1 MDAPLPL
8 LRATQEHGTL
18 MADNIETSKG
28 RARRAGDSVFYGWVI
43 VAVAA
48 LAEFLVSGV
57 LFAFSVFI
65 VPMTQDMGWT
75 RATVATAHGLCIAI
89 GCLLATVA
97 GHLSDRIGP
106 RKVVFAGG
114 IAYVL
119 GFLLASRVSYAW
131 QFYLAYG
138 VLTGIGFGCTYVPLG
153 STIVKWF
160 VAKRG
165 LATGIYYAG
174 GGIGGLIL
182 TPLVQTVI
190 TNHGWRTGWLALAV
204 GAAVAILPGA
214 LFLRK
219 SPSVMGLQPL
229 GATAHPVAGD
239 GPKPQDTR
247 QSDRAE
253 SGWTFKEAMAS
264 SSLWLFNLG
273 TLLVFFSITLAQL
286 NLVPYATDKGISAA
300 AAAAAMGVLAGSNAA
315 GRLGIGPVVDRVG
328 TRIGLLV
335 ATCLLAA
342 VMFYLITIDSITTL
356 LIFAIPFGFLG
367 GAFTTMSPLALSHM
381 FGTRAMGAILG
392 VGAVFSG
399 IGPAF
404 GPAVGAAI
412 YDVSGSYLYAFILAG
427 LAVIIALPLFRS
439 VVPRRTKEAAG
450 ASRVA
455 MRN

>member
-1 MDAPLPL
+1 MEASLTL
-8 LRATQEHGTL
+8 LRGTQEQETL
-18 MADNIETSKG
+18 MADNIKTDKG
-28 RARRAGDSVFYGWVI
+28 RVGRDSGSVYYGWVI
-43 VAVAA
+43 ILVAA

-65 VPMTQDMGWT
+65 KPMTLYLGWT
-75 RATVATAHGLCIAI
+75 RVSVTMAHGLCIAI
-89 GCLLATVA
+89 GCLLAMFA

-119 GFLLASRVSYAW
+119 GFLLASRVSYVW

-190 TNHGWRTGWLALAV
+190 TNYGWRTGWLALAI
-204 GAAVAILPGA
+204 GAAVSILPGA

-229 GATAHPVAGD
+229 GATAVPVAGD
-239 GPKPQDTR
+239 RPKSQATR

-253 SGWTFKEAMAS
+253 SGWTFNEAVAS

-273 TLLVFFSITLAQL
+273 TLLAFFSITLAQL
-286 NLVPYATDKGISAA
+286 NLVPYAIDRGIPAA

-328 TRIGLLV
+328 VRIGILV

-342 VMFYLITIDSITTL
+342 SVFYLITVDSIATL
-356 LIFAIPFGFLG
+356 LLFAIPFGFLG

-392 VGAVFSG
+392 VGSVFSG

-412 YDVSGSYLYAFILAG
+412 YDVSGSYFYAFILAG
-427 LAVIIALPLFRS
+427 MAVIIALPLFRS
-439 VVPRRTKEAAG
+439 IVPSSSER
-450 ASRVA
+450 
-455 MRN
+455 